1 MLTESRGREENRAQ
15 KQLRLNI
22 HITLNLVVCIV
33 KSQTMKISKLFSFMV
48 PKNTMFFDLFAED
61 TTNLVEQAKV
71 FHQMFQLSDPEQIAA
86 CIRQIRDFEHK
97 GDEITHQIF
106 MELSDNFITPFD
118 REDIHAL
125 TTSIDD
131 IADFINGCASRI
143 QLYNVKQFS
152 KTMELMSEV
161 LLKQVIEI
169 DAAIKD
175 MKSMKNVQRVREA
188 IVRINS
194 LENHADDLFDES
206 IARLFAEAVDPLE
219 LIKTKEVLS
228 SLETATDKC
237 EDVANVLE
245 SILVKNS

>member
-1 MLTESRGREENRAQ
+1 
-15 KQLRLNI
+15 
-22 HITLNLVVCIV
+22 
-33 KSQTMKISKLFSFMV
+33 MKISNLFSFMI
-48 PKNTMFFDLFAED
+48 PKNAMFFDLFAED
-61 TTNLVEQAKV
+61 TTNLVEQAKI
-71 FHQMFQLSDPEQIAA
+71 FHQMFQMRDQEQIAA
-86 CIRQIRDFEHK
+86 AIRTIRDLEHK
-97 GDEITHQIF
+97 GDDITHRIF
-106 MELSDNFITPFD
+106 MELSENFITPFD

-125 TTSIDD
+125 ATSIDD

-143 QLYNVKQFS
+143 QLYNVKEFS

-161 LLKQVIEI
+161 LLKQVMEI
-169 DAAIKD
+169 DVAVRD
-175 MKSMKNVQRVREA
+175 MRQMKNAQRVREA

-194 LENHADDLFDES
+194 LENHADDLFDDS
-206 IARLFAEAVDPLE
+206 IARLFAESVDPLE

>member
-1 MLTESRGREENRAQ
+1 M
-15 KQLRLNI
+15 
-22 HITLNLVVCIV
+22 NL
-33 KSQTMKISKLFSFMV
+33 KSLFSFMM
-48 PKNTMFFDLFAED
+48 PKNALFFDLFSED
-61 TTNLVEQAKV
+61 TSNLVAQAKV
-71 FHQMFQLSDPEQIAA
+71 FNQMFQLTDPEEIAKS
-86 CIRQIRDFEHK
+86 IRQIRDFEQK
-97 GDEITHQIF
+97 GDDITHKIF

-125 TTSIDD
+125 ATSIDD
-131 IADFINGCASRI
+131 IADFINGCATRI
-143 QLYNVKQFS
+143 QLYNVQQFS

-169 DAAIKD
+169 DAAIYD
-175 MKSMKNVQRVREA
+175 LRSMKNVQRVREA

-206 IARLFAEAVDPLE
+206 IARLFAEASDPLE

>member
-1 MLTESRGREENRAQ
+1 
-15 KQLRLNI
+15 
-22 HITLNLVVCIV
+22 
-33 KSQTMKISKLFSFMV
+33 MKIRSLFSFMV
-48 PKNTMFFDLFAED
+48 PKNALFFDLFSED
-61 TTNLVEQAKV
+61 TSNLVAQAKV
-71 FHQMFQLSDPEQIAA
+71 FNQMFQLTDAEQVAS
-86 CIRQIRDFEHK
+86 CIRQIRDFEQK

-106 MELSDNFITPFD
+106 MELSENFITPFD

-131 IADFINGCASRI
+131 IADFINGCATRI
-143 QLYNVKQFS
+143 QLYNVTQFS

-169 DAAIKD
+169 DAAVRD
-175 MKSMKNVQRVREA
+175 MRSMKNVQRVREA

-194 LENHADDLFDES
+194 LENHADDLFDEA
-206 IARLFAEAVDPLE
+206 IARLFAEASDPLE

>member
-1 MLTESRGREENRAQ
+1 
-15 KQLRLNI
+15 
-22 HITLNLVVCIV
+22 
-33 KSQTMKISKLFSFMV
+33 MKISNLFSFMI
-48 PKNTMFFDLFAED
+48 PKNAMFFDLFAED

-71 FHQMFQLSDPEQIAA
+71 FHQMFQMRDQEQVAA
-86 CIRQIRDFEHK
+86 AIRTIRDLEHK
-97 GDEITHQIF
+97 GDEITHRIF
-106 MELSDNFITPFD
+106 MELSENFITPFD
-118 REDIHAL
+118 REDIHSLA
-125 TTSIDD
+125 TSIDD

-143 QLYNVKQFS
+143 QLYNVKEFS

-161 LLKQVIEI
+161 LLKQVMEI
-169 DAAIKD
+169 DVAVRD
-175 MKSMKNVQRVREA
+175 MRQMKNAQRVREA

-194 LENHADDLFDES
+194 LENHADDLFDDS

-228 SLETATDKC
+228 CLETATDKC

>member
-1 MLTESRGREENRAQ
+1 M
-15 KQLRLNI
+15 
-22 HITLNLVVCIV
+22 
-33 KSQTMKISKLFSFMV
+33 M
-48 PKNTMFFDLFAED
+48 PKNALFFDLFSED
-61 TTNLVEQAKV
+61 TSNLVDQAKV
-71 FHQMFQLSDPEQIAA
+71 FNQMFQLTDPEEIAKS
-86 CIRQIRDFEHK
+86 IRQIRDFEQK
-97 GDEITHQIF
+97 GDDITHKIF

-125 TTSIDD
+125 ATSIDD
-131 IADFINGCASRI
+131 IADFINGCATRI
-143 QLYNVKQFS
+143 QLYNVQQFS

-169 DAAIKD
+169 DAAIYD
-175 MKSMKNVQRVREA
+175 LRSMKNVQRVREA

-206 IARLFAEAVDPLE
+206 IARLFAEASDPLE

>member
-1 MLTESRGREENRAQ
+1 M
-15 KQLRLNI
+15 NI
-22 HITLNLVVCIV
+22 
-33 KSQTMKISKLFSFMV
+33 KSLFSFMV
-48 PKNTMFFDLFAED
+48 PKNALFFDLFSED
-61 TTNLVEQAKV
+61 TSNLVAQAKV
-71 FHQMFQLSDPEQIAA
+71 FNHMFQLTDPEQIATY
-86 CIRQIRDFEHK
+86 ILQIRDFEQK
-97 GDEITHQIF
+97 GDDITHQIF
-106 MELSDNFITPFD
+106 MELSENFITPFD

-131 IADFINGCASRI
+131 IADYINGCATRI

-169 DAAIKD
+169 DSAIRD
-175 MKSMKNVQRVREA
+175 MRNMKNVQRVREA
-188 IVRINS
+188 IIKINS

-206 IARLFAEAVDPLE
+206 IARLFAEASDPLE

-228 SLETATDKC
+228 SLEIATDKC

>member
-1 MLTESRGREENRAQ
+1 
-15 KQLRLNI
+15 
-22 HITLNLVVCIV
+22 
-33 KSQTMKISKLFSFMV
+33 MKISNLFSFMI
-48 PKNTMFFDLFAED
+48 PKNAMFFDLFAED

-71 FHQMFQLSDPEQIAA
+71 FHQMFQMRDQEQVAA
-86 CIRQIRDFEHK
+86 AIRTIRDLEHK
-97 GDEITHQIF
+97 GDEITHRIF
-106 MELSDNFITPFD
+106 MELSENFITPFD
-118 REDIHAL
+118 REDIHSLA
-125 TTSIDD
+125 TSIDD

-143 QLYNVKQFS
+143 QLYNVKEFS

-161 LLKQVIEI
+161 LLKQVMEI
-169 DAAIKD
+169 DVAVRD
-175 MKSMKNVQRVREA
+175 MRQMKNAQRVREA

-194 LENHADDLFDES
+194 LENHADDLFDDS
-206 IARLFAEAVDPLE
+206 IARLFAEAADPLE